1 MQFKRREILVT
12 AAAAAAASVS
22 LPAVAQG
29 KDAWPSKPIRIVVP
43 YPPGGSSDIIARAI
57 SIQLAEA
64 LKQTVIIDN
73 KPGAN
78 GNLGA
83 DFVAKSAPDG
93 YTLLLCDVGALAISP
108 SVYTKLPFD
117 PSKDL
122 RGVTMLAYSPHLLV
136 VHPSVKANNLKE
148 LVALSKTSDL
158 NFAVTATGSAPHL
171 AGVEVERAT
180 GAKWVYVP
188 YKGGVQAIQDTVG
201 GQTQVLMNGMLATL
215 PHVQSGK
222 LKLLGVS
229 KGTRMPLI
237 GDTPTIAEQG
247 VPGFESG
254 TWQGVRVA
262 RGPWHARRHRAALE
276 QRAHRR
282 DPLGRHPFAPGRA
295 GRGSC
300 HHDTR
305 RRRAVLRQGAC
316 ALGQGGQRRQH
327 QAGLITVRNTQLSF
341 STHPNHRD

>member
-1 MQFKRREILVT
+1 MPLKRRELL
-12 AAAAAAASVS
+12 AAAAAAVA
-22 LPAVAQG
+22 LPAVGQS

-57 SIQLAEA
+57 SVPLADA

-148 LVALSKTSDL
+148 LVALSKTADL

-247 VPGFESG
+247 VTGFESG
-254 TWQGVRVA
+254 TWQGLRVA
-262 RGPWHARRHRAALE
+262 RGTPDAIV
-276 QRAHRR
+276 QRLNKELISVIRSADIRSR
-282 DPLGRHPFAPGRA
+282 LA
-295 GRGSC
+295 G
-300 HHDTR
+300 
-305 RRRAVLRQGAC
+305 QGAEVVTMTP
-316 ALGQGGQRRQH
+316 AEEEQFFAKERARWAKVVNAANIKL
-327 QAGLITVRNTQLSF
+327 
-341 STHPNHRD
+341 D